1 MKIITKRPENMGYE
15 EYREVLKEQK
25 RELKNRKRGI
35 IEYLA
40 VQLSVVGG
48 IVVGRKTA
56 MPRVFSH
63 YDAYNRKVYKPM
75 KKVEL

>member
-35 IEYLA
+35 IEYLS
-40 VQLSVVGG
+40 VQLTAVRR
-48 IVVGRKTA
+48 IVVGRRTA
-56 MPRVFSH
+56 MPAVLS
-63 YDAYNRKVYKPM
+63 YDKYGRKVYKPM